1 MKQCC
6 DLYSNL
12 HYMLKHLT
20 RKSIKLHHE
29 NLKEIGLKS
38 NTNFHVLPTYI
49 FFFVFLCLYSNNNI
63 YIVKLRYIKYMIPQ
77 CCSRKLNYMDLH
89 EFFFFL
95 GNKMNILQKAKHEK
109 L

>member
-1 MKQCC
+1 MIQCC

-49 FFFVFLCLYSNNNI
+49 FFCFLMLI
-63 YIVKLRYIKYMIPQ
+63 
-77 CCSRKLNYMDLH
+77 
-89 EFFFFL
+89 
-95 GNKMNILQKAKHEK
+95 
-109 L
+109 